1 LAEESV
7 TEPLPP
13 DREPLAGGMDPVEA
27 HHRYG
32 KF

>member
-1 LAEESV
+1 LAEEGV
-7 TEPLPP
+7 TEPLPLE
-13 DREPLAGGMDPVEA
+13 REPLADGMDPVEA